1 MELDRKHIFLI
12 AGSALLVTAI
22 VIGII
27 LITKKPSDK
36 DDKEEN
42 NKDKEGGDD
51 SGNDNDPTVEPPPST
66 NPNPTNTSSI
76 QNGQVVPV
84 FNEENELDN
93 SMEQLKGVLLY
104 PKRKWQGGSDYAN
117 IRSSAEV
124 NTDQGWYDPFDNL
137 LTTIGSGTPIGKVI
151 TSTTGLYNSYAY
163 TWFKVKLNKKV
174 GFWGTTDE
182 GFVRADTVTF
192 VPFTYVKK

>member
-1 MELDRKHIFLI
+1 MALDRKHIFLI

-42 NKDKEGGDD
+42 NKDKDGGND

-66 NPNPTNTSSI
+66 NPNTSSI
-76 QNGQVVPV
+76 QNGQVVPI
-84 FNEENELDN
+84 FNEENELKNDL
-93 SMEQLKGVLLY
+93 SQLKETQLY

-137 LTTIGSGTPIGKVI
+137 LTTIGAGTPIGKVI
-151 TSTTGLYNSYAY
+151 TKTTGLYNSYAY

-192 VPFTYVKK
+192 VPYTKK

>member
-1 MELDRKHIFLI
+1 MALERKYIFLI
-12 AGSALLVTAI
+12 AGSVLLATAI
-22 VIGII
+22 GIGIY
-27 LITKKPSDK
+27 LMVKKPSDK
-36 DDKEEN
+36 DEKAEN
-42 NKDKEGGDD
+42 NQDKGGGND

-66 NPNPTNTSSI
+66 NPHPTGTSSI

-84 FNEENELDN
+84 FNEENELKN
-93 SMEQLKGVLLY
+93 SLEQLKDRQLY

-117 IRSSAEV
+117 VRSSAEV
-124 NTDQGWYDPFDNL
+124 NTESAWYDPFDNL
-137 LTTIGSGTPIGKVI
+137 LTTIGAGTPIGKVI
-151 TSTTGLYNSYAY
+151 SKTTGVYNSYAY

-192 VPFTYVKK
+192 VPYTYIKK

>member
-1 MELDRKHIFLI
+1 MALERKHIFLI
-12 AGSALLVTAI
+12 GGAVLLLTAI
-22 VIGII
+22 GISI
-27 LITKKPSDK
+27 YLIVKEPSDK
-36 DDKEEN
+36 KDEEP
-42 NKDKEGGDD
+42 KDKGDGND
-51 SGNDNDPTVEPPPST
+51 SGNNDDPTKEPPPST

-84 FNEENELDN
+84 FNEENELKN
-93 SMEQLKGVLLY
+93 SLEQLKGVQLY
-104 PKRKWQGGSDYAN
+104 PKRKWQGGSGYAN
-117 IRSSAEV
+117 IRSSAKV

-137 LTTIGSGTPIGKVI
+137 LTTIGEKTQIGKVI
-151 TSTTGLYNSYAY
+151 SKTTEVYNSYAY

-192 VPFTYVKK
+192 VPYKYIKK